1 MAELREQLKPGNPRE
16 TPQPSERTLGGVD
29 RWRPVP
35 APVWRSLLF
44 PSPGQRMLVLGE
56 PGAELFSLLKES
68 GVQIERSF
76 STPRAV
82 GGRGFDLILE
92 EISGW
97 NSRLHRANTA
107 SLLSEEGRCIIA
119 LHGKRVVG
127 LKCRWILFQ
136 LRRQGFG
143 IIDRYYAHP
152 SLWSPEVLVPLE
164 RSEPF
169 DFFLRLTVGGGALRR
184 SAILAA
190 FQVFRRMGIHREFLP
205 NCIVVARRL
214 R

>member
-1 MAELREQLKPGNPRE
+1 MAELHLQFDSSNPQGARRKPEEAREVITSWTRG
-16 TPQPSERTLGGVD
+16 S
-29 RWRPVP
+29 

-44 PSPGQRMLVLGE
+44 PAPGQRALVLGE
-56 PGAELFSLLKES
+56 PGAELLTLLKAS
-68 GVQIERSF
+68 GVQVERSL

-82 GGRGFDLILE
+82 GGRGFDFILE

-97 NSRLHRANTA
+97 SSRLHRDNAA
-107 SLLSEEGRCIIA
+107 ALLTEEGRWILA

-127 LKCRWILFQ
+127 LKGRRILSQ

-143 IIDRYYAHP
+143 IVDRYYAHT

-164 RSEPF
+164 RNEPF

-184 SAILAA
+184 AAILAA
-190 FQVFRRMGIHREFLP
+190 FRVLRGVGIHRGFLP
-205 NCIVVARRL
+205 NCIVVARRSS
-214 R
+214 